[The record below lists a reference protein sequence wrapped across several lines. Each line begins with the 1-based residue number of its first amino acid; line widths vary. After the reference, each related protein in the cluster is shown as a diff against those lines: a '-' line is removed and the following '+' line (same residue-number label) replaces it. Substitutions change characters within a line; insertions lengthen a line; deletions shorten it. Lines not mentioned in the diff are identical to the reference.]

1 MKGKIIG
8 ICLTIGKWVTYKMQ
22 PPGEGRSNKRTFFF
36 FNLLWELVISLFWEE
51 VLLLLWGLV
60 GGMGRYEFGRCS
72 VYNHKWSSTPNAY
85 HGTSTD
91 TFASKCR
98 S

>member
-1 MKGKIIG
+1 MSNHWQMGYLQNAASRG
-8 ICLTIGKWVTYKMQ
+8 RTIKQK
-22 PPGEGRSNKRTFFF
+22 NFFF

-72 VYNHKWSSTPNAY
+72 VYNRKWSSTPNAY